1 MYSRRT
7 FLATAAA
14 TAASLTANPRGRRSS
29 RQPNFLVILTDD
41 LGFGDVGFNGSKIRT
56 PNLDRLAGEGAQ
68 IQQFYS
74 GNPVCSPSR
83 AALLTG
89 RYPTRMGI
97 PNVIFPGDT
106 YGLPNGETTLGQ
118 MLRDIGYA
126 TGCIGKWHLGS
137 LPQFMPT
144 NRGFDEFYGV
154 PYSNDMRPLPL
165 ISNTSVLE
173 KDTDNNYL
181 TQKYTS
187 AAERFIQAH
196 KDGPFFLYL
205 AHNVPHV
212 PVGSSPAFH
221 GKSPLGPYADAVEEL
236 DWSVGQ
242 VVQALD
248 TAGILQDTLCIFTS
262 DNGPWALGSPGRLRG
277 RKGETYEG
285 GVREPFIAYWPGK
298 IKPSTVP
305 TGFASLMD
313 LFPTFGALASARLP
327 SQPLDGVNIWPMLT
341 GQSNSIDR
349 AALLYF
355 DSLNLQCARVRNWK
369 LHVARCNALPFAD
382 PPPEGRINFPL
393 TKPEL
398 YDVESDPEESYEC
411 GDAHPEVVKEIQ
423 GAIQSAL
430 LSFPSDVNAAWN
442 QTQARTPRS

>member
-1 MYSRRT
+1 
-7 FLATAAA
+7 
-14 TAASLTANPRGRRSS
+14 
-29 RQPNFLVILTDD
+29 
-41 LGFGDVGFNGSKIRT
+41 
-56 PNLDRLAGEGAQ
+56 LDRLAGAGAQ
-68 IQQFYS
+68 IKQFYS

-97 PNVIFPGDT
+97 PNVILAKDT
-106 YGLPNGETTLGQ
+106 YGLPSSETTLAQ
-118 MLRDIGYA
+118 TLRDAGYA

-137 LPQFMPT
+137 LPEFMPT
-144 NRGFDEFYGV
+144 KRGFDEFFGV

-165 ISNTSVLE
+165 LSNTTMME

-181 TQKYTS
+181 TQKYT
-187 AAERFIQAH
+187 AAAVRFIQAH
-196 KDGPFFLYL
+196 AEQPFFLYL
-205 AHNVPHV
+205 AHNVPHA

-221 GKSPLGPYADAVEEL
+221 GKSPLGPYADAIEEL

-248 TAGILQDTLCIFTS
+248 SAGILEDTLCIFTS

-298 IKPSTVP
+298 IDGGRAP

-313 LFPTFGALASARLP
+313 LFPTFTALAGAHLP
-327 SQPLDGVNIWPMLT
+327 SQPLDGINIWPMLA
-341 GQSNSIDR
+341 GEAQSIDR

-369 LHVARCNALPFAD
+369 LHIARCNALPWVE
-382 PPPEGRINFPL
+382 PPAEGRLNFPL
-393 TKPEL
+393 AKPEL

-411 GDAHPEVVKEIQ
+411 SDAHPDVVKEIQ
-423 GAIQSAL
+423 TDIQRAL
-430 LSFPSDVNAAWN
+430 LSFPGDVQSAWS
-442 QTQARTPRS
+442 QTQARAAKF